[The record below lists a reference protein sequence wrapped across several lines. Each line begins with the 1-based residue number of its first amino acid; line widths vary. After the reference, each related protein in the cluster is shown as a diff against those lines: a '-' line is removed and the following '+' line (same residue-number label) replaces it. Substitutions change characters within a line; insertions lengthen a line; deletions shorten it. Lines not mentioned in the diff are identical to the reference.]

1 MPALLDFQPMAEDSQ
16 KNQINEFRPRDRSN
30 GPQNILKVSTKKSVP
45 FASKLDFC
53 EEASSF
59 WKLNISRKEYS
70 FWLKLS
76 GYSKGLQTYLW
87 VQFQVEIRLSD
98 FSENLLPWVKNPV
111 KGTLVL
117 KKGIE
122 TGTLEGVYYGTMQY
136 LQAKIHV

>member
-1 MPALLDFQPMAEDSQ
+1 
-16 KNQINEFRPRDRSN
+16 
-30 GPQNILKVSTKKSVP
+30 
-45 FASKLDFC
+45 
-53 EEASSF
+53 
-59 WKLNISRKEYS
+59 
-70 FWLKLS
+70 
-76 GYSKGLQTYLW
+76 
-87 VQFQVEIRLSD
+87 LSD